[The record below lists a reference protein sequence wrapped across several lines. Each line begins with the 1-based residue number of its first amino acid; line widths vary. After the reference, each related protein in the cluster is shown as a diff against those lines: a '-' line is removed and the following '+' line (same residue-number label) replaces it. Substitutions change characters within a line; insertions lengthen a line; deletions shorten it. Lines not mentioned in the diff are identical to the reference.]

1 MAWRVPPKSEENWQE
16 ALAAIAREIAI
27 GMDCIKTMAA
37 LQENT
42 ANLQAFFN
50 SVQGFFFV
58 VNREGKILAVGEQGA
73 RRLGQTPTELIGTD
87 INDLHPQ
94 EEREL
99 SRIILGDM
107 INGTRTSS
115 TQTLV
120 AADGMQIPVNT
131 LVTRGSWNG
140 GLALFTA
147 SQDITGSRRAAEVLA
162 VDRRRA
168 NALYNII
175 EAAGKARSME
185 EFLPA
190 ALTIALEATPFEGG
204 GIYIVDLSLIHIS
217 EPTRLGM
224 ISYAVFCLK

>member
-73 RRLGQTPTELIGTD
+73 RRLGQTPTELI
-87 INDLHPQ
+87 
-94 EEREL
+94 
-99 SRIILGDM
+99 
-107 INGTRTSS
+107 
-115 TQTLV
+115 
-120 AADGMQIPVNT
+120 
-131 LVTRGSWNG
+131 
-140 GLALFTA
+140 
-147 SQDITGSRRAAEVLA
+147 
-162 VDRRRA
+162 
-168 NALYNII
+168 
-175 EAAGKARSME
+175 
-185 EFLPA
+185 
-190 ALTIALEATPFEGG
+190 
-204 GIYIVDLSLIHIS
+204 LSLIHIS

-224 ISYAVFCLK
+224 ISYAVFCLKKKKKITK